1 MKQIEENVLCLYCMG
16 CNKLELIEF
25 EGVMNCKNFVKGKD
39 LKKYYNKLKE
49 KNKWNVNIEK

>member
-16 CNKLELIEF
+16 CNKLELIEL

-49 KNKWNVNIEK
+49 KNK